1 MLELLILVGLV
12 VVGVLTLAKVSKQ
25 EKRIQDLEKKQGE
38 AEK

>member
-1 MLELLILVGLV
+1 MLGSLILVGLV

-25 EKRIQDLEKKQGE
+25 EKRVQELEKKQGK